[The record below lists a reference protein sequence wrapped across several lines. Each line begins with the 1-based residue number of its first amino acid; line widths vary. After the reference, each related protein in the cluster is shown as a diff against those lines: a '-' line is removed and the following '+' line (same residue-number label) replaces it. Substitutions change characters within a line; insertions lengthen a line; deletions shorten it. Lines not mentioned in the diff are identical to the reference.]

1 MTAPD
6 ASYAEPIK
14 EIPKYSAEDLI
25 NEIRNTLKK
34 RGTLGIR
41 GLSRV
46 FRMLDNNRNRQLDIK
61 ELQYGLG
68 DFGISLDD
76 E

>member
-1 MTAPD
+1 MPLKEAP
-6 ASYAEPIK
+6 K
-14 EIPKYSAEDLI
+14 FTAEDLI
-25 NEIRNTLKK
+25 NQVRDVIKQ

-46 FRMLDNNRNRQLDIK
+46 FKILDNNRNRKLDIE

-68 DFGISLDD
+68 DFGISLDN
-76 E
+76 EQAKTIL

>member
-1 MTAPD
+1 VPLKEAP
-6 ASYAEPIK
+6 K
-14 EIPKYSAEDLI
+14 FTAEDLFNQVRDVI
-25 NEIRNTLKK
+25 KQ

-46 FRMLDNNRNRQLDIK
+46 FKILDNNRNRKLDIE

-68 DFGISLDD
+68 DYGISLDN
-76 E
+76 EQAKTIL